1 MRVPVSW
8 LRDFVDVPVSP
19 EDLGETLTLRG
30 FELSAIERA
39 NLVPLE
45 SDPRT
50 VRGSDP
56 GTGTDAVLDFEVT
69 ANRPDALSI
78 IGFARE
84 VGTAYSLPVKP
95 LVAKPLPAQP
105 TADVSVKLEAP
116 DLCPR
121 YAAAV
126 ADVTIAPS
134 PAWLV
139 SRLQA
144 AGVRPINNVVDVTN
158 YVLIELG
165 QPMHAFDLEKLAGRE
180 IRIRRAM
187 KGERIKTLDGIDRS
201 LDPEMLVIA
210 DADDAQAV
218 AGVMGGGVSEVS
230 SATKTI
236 ALESAFFDPRSV
248 RRTSKKLALKT
259 EASSRFERGADVNA
273 ALKGI
278 ERAIALLE
286 QIGAGTVRG
295 GAIDAY
301 PAPVAPRTIELR
313 HGRIGRMLGLEI
325 PESDV
330 ERILKGLG
338 FQIIRT
344 NAGWDVEAPTFRVD
358 VLREIDLI
366 EEIARHYGYD
376 RLPAAFPPL
385 SAPPSASDPRIG
397 RDRLVRSILLAAGC
411 SEALTFSFIDA
422 GAAAPFAEEREIV
435 PIGNPLSA
443 QFSVLRPSLL
453 PGLLASVAHNRHRE
467 RTEVRLFEL
476 GACMTRAGEA
486 RRVAVA
492 LTGAG
497 GHVHWSATHRPV
509 DFFDVKGLVEA
520 VAGALRVGVTVDA
533 ASLPSHLVRG
543 RAASV
548 SVDGYAIG
556 SLGMLAP
563 AIVASAGLSPAE
575 DVYVAELDLDALAAS
590 RPAAPLTVNPLPRY
604 PSIARDI
611 SIVIDETLPAETV
624 RGTIRAVAPE
634 TLESVREFDRYQ
646 GKGVPEGR
654 VSLSWRLTFRSLE
667 RTLTD
672 AEVETAMKTILD
684 ALKDAHKAVQR

>member
-1 MRVPVSW
+1 MP
-8 LRDFVDVPVSP
+8 
-19 EDLGETLTLRG
+19 
-30 FELSAIERA
+30 
-39 NLVPLE
+39 
-45 SDPRT
+45 
-50 VRGSDP
+50 
-56 GTGTDAVLDFEVT
+56 
-69 ANRPDALSI
+69 
-78 IGFARE
+78 
-84 VGTAYSLPVKP
+84 
-95 LVAKPLPAQP
+95 
-105 TADVSVKLEAP
+105 
-116 DLCPR
+116 
-121 YAAAV
+121 
-126 ADVTIAPS
+126 
-134 PAWLV
+134 
-139 SRLQA
+139 
-144 AGVRPINNVVDVTN
+144 
-158 YVLIELG
+158 
-165 QPMHAFDLEKLAGRE
+165 
-180 IRIRRAM
+180 
-187 KGERIKTLDGIDRS
+187 

-210 DADDAQAV
+210 DADKAQAV
-218 AGVMGGGVSEVS
+218 AGVMGGGLSEVS

-236 ALESAFFDPRSV
+236 VLESAFFDPKSV
-248 RRTSKKLALKT
+248 RRTSKKLGLKT

-286 QIGAGTVRG
+286 EIGAGTARG

-301 PAPVAPRTIELR
+301 PAPVAPRNIELR
-313 HGRIGRMLGLEI
+313 RARIGRMLGLEI

-338 FQIIRT
+338 FQIRRT
-344 NAGWDVEAPTFRVD
+344 NAGWDVAAPTFRVD

-376 RLPAAFPPL
+376 RLPATFPPL
-385 SAPPSASDPRIG
+385 SAPPGASDPRIE
-397 RDRLVRSILLAAGC
+397 RDRLVRSVLLAAGC

-422 GAAAPFAEEREIV
+422 GAAAPFADERAIV

-467 RTEVRLFEL
+467 RADVRLFEL
-476 GACMTRAGEA
+476 GACMTRAGES

-497 GHVHWSATHRPV
+497 GSTHWSAAHRPV

-520 VAGALRVGVTVDA
+520 VADALQVGVTVDA
-533 ASLPSHLVRG
+533 VSLPSHLVRG
-543 RAASV
+543 RAAAV
-548 SVDGYAIG
+548 SVGGHAIG

-575 DVYVAELDLDALAAS
+575 DVYVAELDLDALTAS
-590 RPAAPLTVNPLPRY
+590 RPAAPLTVKPLPRY

-611 SIVIDETLPAETV
+611 SIVVDETLPAETV
-624 RGTIRAVAPE
+624 RGTIRAAAPE
-634 TLESVREFDRYQ
+634 TLVSVREFDRYQ

-654 VSLSWRLTFRSLE
+654 VSLSLRLTFRSLE

-684 ALKDAHKAVQR
+684 ALKDAHHAVQR